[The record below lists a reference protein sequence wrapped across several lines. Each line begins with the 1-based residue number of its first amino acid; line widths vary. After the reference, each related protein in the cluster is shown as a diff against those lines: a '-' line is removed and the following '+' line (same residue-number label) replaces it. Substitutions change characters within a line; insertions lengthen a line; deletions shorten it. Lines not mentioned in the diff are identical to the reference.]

1 MSFKTNDFTRMTI
14 DSSGAVLIGSEPKID
29 TATKLQVSGSD
40 SGVTTIWS
48 NADDVVIE
56 NDNSVGI
63 TLATPNTGN
72 ASIGFADPEAVNAG
86 YVQYNHANNYLRF
99 GTQATER
106 LRIDSDGQ
114 VQIKG
119 VGTTG
124 ADLILYNSDASIA
137 LNQMIGRLGFYK
149 SDASGSGV
157 GVSSSIQVRSDSS
170 IGGKSFMS
178 FHTDDGTLEQ
188 ERMRIASSG
197 AVFMY
202 DIIGFSGT
210 NSDMRYDSAS
220 GQVYYLTSSLR
231 YKSDI
236 SNLENSLDKI
246 NTLRPVRYKD
256 NYTQEYTTGLIAEEV
271 VETIPEVVFKKEIEG
286 FDEPQVEG
294 VNYSDLVPFLIKS
307 IQELKAEV
315 DLLKSNKCNCKN

>member
-1 MSFKTNDFTRMTI
+1 MKLKRNGSATGEFDIFTNTNSLFFKNIATNVVDLTIDGSGNSTFAGNVDIDGGTLNIKGSSASLINFADAADGNVGRIYYSHTDNYMAFKTNDLTRMNI

-40 SGVTTIWS
+40 SGVSTIWS

-220 GQVYYLTSSLR
+220 GQVYYLTSSL
-231 YKSDI
+231 
-236 SNLENSLDKI
+236 
-246 NTLRPVRYKD
+246 
-256 NYTQEYTTGLIAEEV
+256 
-271 VETIPEVVFKKEIEG
+271 
-286 FDEPQVEG
+286 
-294 VNYSDLVPFLIKS
+294 
-307 IQELKAEV
+307 
-315 DLLKSNKCNCKN
+315 